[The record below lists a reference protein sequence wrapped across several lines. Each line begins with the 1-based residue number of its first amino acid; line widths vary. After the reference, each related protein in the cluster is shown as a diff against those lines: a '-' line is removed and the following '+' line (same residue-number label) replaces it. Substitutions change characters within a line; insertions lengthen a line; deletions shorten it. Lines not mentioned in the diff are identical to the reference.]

1 MADAGL
7 TGSATDDRA
16 PPPRRPFS
24 IPDWFY
30 RHGERLWRKRPYTP
44 DAGLLKPAAAVSR
57 KAQRDLAP
65 VLQAF
70 AFCGGI
76 SVYFSLPRE
85 PNAWVLMALAVVS
98 LGFALRAHW
107 RGRLHAV
114 ALVLALTL
122 AGAAAGA
129 MRTVSI
135 AAPVLKGPVSAEI
148 SGHVS
153 GIAGAGASR
162 QVTVDVAHWSRRGEP
177 PARVRL
183 VLRQAQKLAIGD
195 AIKVRAR
202 LVPPSGPVRPG
213 GYDFAFRAYYD
224 RIGATGFVLGAPEM
238 IGLPPPGLRLKALR
252 EIEAVRAGLVEGIRT
267 ALGEGDRAALAAA
280 LLVGDR
286 SLISDET
293 VEDLREA
300 GLAHVLSISG
310 LHMALFAGG
319 VYAAALALLAAF
331 PPVALRLPI
340 HKIAACVALATAT
353 AYLLLSG
360 ASVPTQRSYLMIALV
375 FLGLL
380 TGRRGL
386 SLRSLSLVALALLII
401 APEDLYNPGFQMSF
415 AAVLCLVA
423 VYDDWSRRP
432 ATKMNAARRA
442 SLSPS
447 RRILSSVVLWAG
459 GLAVTSLVAGVATG
473 VIGAYHFD
481 RVSPYGLLG
490 NLLAM
495 PAVSFIV
502 MPTGVLAFLLLPF
515 GLADLPLAVMAWG
528 IDLMLASASFTASLS
543 DTDGVTGQMPA
554 LAAVMLTASVFLLLL
569 ANGRWR
575 VLAAIP
581 LGIGIVSLM
590 LFRPPDIMVADRGAL
605 VAVRDAS
612 GDLRVTASKVGF
624 AAETWLR
631 GDGVPPMA
639 FEARRLLPRDMAC
652 DPSGCVA
659 EAYPLPSEDGASVAP
674 LRVALSRSLE
684 ALEEDCRL
692 ADMVI
697 SNFTLPRSCAKAL
710 AIGGPE
716 RTEKGALAL
725 WLDVVEGRV
734 VITHLQWARPIRT
747 RPWHGA
753 Q

>member
-7 TGSATDDRA
+7 TGSATDDRVRV
-16 PPPRRPFS
+16 PRRRFAV
-24 IPDWFY
+24 PDWFY
-30 RHGERLWRKRPYTP
+30 RHGERLWRKRPHAP
-44 DAGLLKPAAAVSR
+44 DAALLKPVETISR
-57 KAQRDLAP
+57 KAPRDLAP

-76 SVYFSLPRE
+76 ALYFSAPRE
-85 PNAWVLMALAVVS
+85 PDAWVLAALAIAALAFS
-98 LGFALRAHW
+98 LWAHW

-114 ALVLALTL
+114 VLLLALVL

-129 MRTVSI
+129 MRTASI

-162 QVTVDVAHWSRRGEP
+162 QVTVDVARWSRRGEP

-195 AIKVRAR
+195 AIKVKAR

-224 RIGATGFVLGAPEM
+224 RIGATGFVLGAPET
-238 IGLPPPGLRLKALR
+238 IELPPPGLWLKVLR
-252 EIEAVRAGLVEGIRT
+252 DIEAVRAGLVEGIHA

-286 SLISDET
+286 SLISDEA
-293 VEDLREA
+293 VEDLRES

-331 PPVALRLPI
+331 PLLALRLPI
-340 HKIAACVALATAT
+340 HKIAACVALVTAT

-360 ASVPTQRSYLMIALV
+360 GSVPTQRSYLMIALV

-386 SLRSLSLVALALLII
+386 SLRSLSLVAVALLIV
-401 APEDLYNPGFQMSF
+401 APEDLYDPGFQMSF

-423 VYDDWSRRP
+423 VYDDWARRP
-432 ATKMNAARRA
+432 ATKMNAARRS
-442 SLSPS
+442 SLGLMH
-447 RRILSSVVLWAG
+447 RILSSVMLWAG
-459 GLAVTSLVAGVATG
+459 GLAMTSLVAGVATG

-502 MPTGVLAFLLLPF
+502 MPAGVLAFLLLPF
-515 GLADLPLAVMAWG
+515 GLADLPLALMAWG

-554 LAAVMLTASVFLLLL
+554 LAAVMLTASVFMLLL

-575 VLAAIP
+575 AIAAVP
-581 LGIGIVSLM
+581 LGIGLVSLM

-612 GDLRVTASKVGF
+612 GNLRVTASKVGF

-631 GDGVPPMA
+631 GDGVAPME
-639 FEARRLLPRDMAC
+639 FDARRLLKRHMAC
-652 DPSGCVA
+652 DPSGCVV
-659 EAYPLPSEDGASVAP
+659 EAYPLLAEKGAAAAP
-674 LRVALSRSLE
+674 FRVALSRSLE
-684 ALEEDCRL
+684 ALEEDCRH
-692 ADMVI
+692 ADIAV
-697 SNFTLPRSCAKAL
+697 SSFTLPHSCAKAL

-716 RTEKGALAL
+716 RVQKGALAL
-725 WLDVVEGRV
+725 WLEVVGGKA

-753 Q
+753 P